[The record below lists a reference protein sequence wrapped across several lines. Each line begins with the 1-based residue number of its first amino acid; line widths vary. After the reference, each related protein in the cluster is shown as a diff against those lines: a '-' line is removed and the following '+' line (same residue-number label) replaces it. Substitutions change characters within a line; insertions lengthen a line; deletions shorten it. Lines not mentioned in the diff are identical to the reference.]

1 MAGNDQASTPEQQP
15 PDAAAAAG
23 ADAAGHSDAQAEAA
37 REAMDRLNES
47 NRVQLEA
54 RMLPRKLTAEQVDG
68 VRERLAAYMESQ
80 GATVT
85 RIARES
91 GYSASVVSQWLSG
104 HYAGNVEKV
113 AAALNDWMERDARRD
128 RSRQPKDYVKTQVA
142 EDIRTLAYLADKRLC
157 MAAVVVPAG
166 AGKTYVLK
174 ALTDELRGVYLYCKP
189 ATAREFLLSLALAL
203 GWKKGDHATRAT
215 LSRWIVETLSGTRR
229 VIFLDE
235 AHQLGKT
242 VGVVR
247 SIHDEAGVP
256 IVMAGTAD
264 ILDQINDR
272 RDGRGQFSSRT
283 MRYNA
288 LDLIRNA
295 EDPRGG
301 GRSGAGGRDL
311 FSVEEV
317 KAFFDSRKI
326 RLAKDALMLLW
337 AIACLPNYG
346 CLRLVERTVE
356 MVFDMDPDSELVKRD
371 DVLLALRTMLG
382 AEAGYLERVADRMA
396 EEDADAVAA
405 ARVA

>member
-1 MAGNDQASTPEQQP
+1 M
-15 PDAAAAAG
+15 
-23 ADAAGHSDAQAEAA
+23 
-37 REAMDRLNES
+37 
-47 NRVQLEA
+47 
-54 RMLPRKLTAEQVDG
+54 
-68 VRERLAAYMESQ
+68 
-80 GATVT
+80 
-85 RIARES
+85 
-91 GYSASVVSQWLSG
+91 
-104 HYAGNVEKV
+104 
-113 AAALNDWMERDARRD
+113 
-128 RSRQPKDYVKTQVA
+128 
-142 EDIRTLAYLADKRLC
+142 
-157 MAAVVVPAG
+157 PAG
-166 AGKTYVLK
+166 AGKTYIFK
-174 ALTDELRGVYLYCKP
+174 ALTEELRGVYPYCKP

-229 VIFLDE
+229 IIFLDE
-235 AHQLGKT
+235 AHQLGRT

-301 GRSGAGGRDL
+301 GPHSAAGGGAGGRDL

-346 CLRLVERTVE
+346 CLRLVERTVD

-396 EEDADAVAA
+396 EDDADAAA

>member
-1 MAGNDQASTPEQQP
+1 MAGNDHNPTPAEPLP
-15 PDAAAAAG
+15 PDPPAG
-23 ADAAGHSDAQAEAA
+23 DAGHSDDDAQAEAA
-37 REAMDRLNES
+37 REAMDRLNQN

-54 RMLPRKLTAEQVDG
+54 RMLPRTGKLKPEQVAD
-68 VRERLAAYMESQ
+68 VRDRLTAYMERQ

-85 RIARES
+85 RIGRES
-91 GYSASVVSQWLSG
+91 GYSASVVSQWLAGS
-104 HYAGNVEKV
+104 YVGNVEKV
-113 AAALNDWMERDARRD
+113 AVALNDWMERDARRD
-128 RSRQPKDYVKTQVA
+128 RSRRPKDYVKTQVA

-174 ALTDELRGVYLYCKP
+174 ALTEELRGVYLYCKP

-229 VIFLDE
+229 IIFLDE
-235 AHQLGKT
+235 AHQLGRT

-301 GRSGAGGRDL
+301 GAGGRDL

-346 CLRLVERTVE
+346 CLRLVERTVD

-396 EEDADAVAA
+396 EDDADAAAA